1 MASLINI
8 GMSGLNASQG
18 ALATVGNNIANA
30 NTSGYSRQQ
39 IVQGSAGSQQVGG
52 VFIGT
57 GTTLADVRRVYNS
70 YLDAQLQTTT
80 SLNGDAQAYLDQ
92 IGSVDKLLSD
102 KSTGVSAVLNSFFSS
117 LQTAAGAPGDA
128 SARQLLL
135 TNAQALSNRFNSIS
149 TQLNQQNEG
158 INSQLDTLTS
168 MVNQHTAT
176 IASLNKQIAQ
186 ATTAGNTPNNLLDA
200 RNEAVR
206 TLNELVG
213 VTVQEHDNVYDVTLG
228 TGQALVQGN
237 TSNTLSAVPGKVDKS
252 QFSIQ
257 INYPQSSSDV
267 TSVISGGKI
276 GGLLRYRD
284 DVLAPAMN
292 DLGRTAIVVAD
303 AINKQLGQGLD
314 ANGEFGSSM
323 FNSINSAQAISQ
335 RSLAA
340 TGNSPG
346 SGNLNVSITD
356 SGALTAYDYQVTFTS
371 DKDYTV
377 RRSDGTSMGAFNLD
391 QKPAAVID
399 GFTMDLNGGALS
411 KGDQFQVSP
420 TRNGASNI
428 GVQMSDASKLAF
440 AGPLVAGKGGS
451 NSGTGALSTPSLSSA
466 LDIYAGADLGLA
478 QSQIEGAMPVRIA
491 FDEAANGAQ
500 GYRVLNEKGE
510 EIGKG
515 TIVPGQDNKVTI
527 NLPVL
532 DAAGLPVTNAD
543 GTPKTIGFDT
553 TISGSPAKGDSFDI
567 KFNKDGKAD
576 NTNANLLLGLQTK
589 ATVGVG
595 KDGTGGVSM
604 GSSYSQL
611 VAKVGGQASQA
622 AVDGTANTAAL
633 AYATQTRS
641 SVSQVNLDE
650 EASNLVKFQQYYTA
664 SSQIIKAAQ
673 ETFSTL
679 INSL

>member
-30 NTSGYSRQQ
+30 NAAGYSRQQ
-39 IVQGSAGSQQVGG
+39 IVQGTAGSQQVGG

-57 GTTLADVRRVYNS
+57 GTTLADVRRVYNA

-92 IGSVDKLLSD
+92 IGPIDKLLSD
-102 KSTGVSAVLNSFFSS
+102 KSTGVSAALSSFFAS
-117 LQTAAGAPGDA
+117 LQSAAAAPGDA
-128 SARQLLL
+128 SSRDLLL
-135 TNAQALSNRFNSIS
+135 GNAKTLSNRFNSIAS
-149 TQLNQQNEG
+149 QLNQQNEG
-158 INSQLDTLTS
+158 VNSQLETLTS

-186 ATTAGNTPNNLLDA
+186 ATTGGNTPNDLMDA

-206 TLNELVG
+206 SLNELVG

-228 TGQALVQGN
+228 TGQSLVLGN
-237 TSNTLSAVPGKVDKS
+237 TSNTLSAVPGKTDKS
-252 QFSIQ
+252 QYTIQ
-257 INYPQSSSDV
+257 INYPSSTSDV

-276 GGLLRYRD
+276 GGLIRYRD
-284 DVLAPAMN
+284 DVLAPAIN
-292 DLGRTAIVVAD
+292 ELGRTALVVAD
-303 AINKQLGQGLD
+303 AINQQLGQGLD
-314 ANGEFGSSM
+314 ANGEFGSSL
-323 FNSINSAQAISQ
+323 FNNINSAKAISE
-335 RSLAA
+335 RSLASS
-340 TGNSPG
+340 GNSAG
-346 SGNLNVSITD
+346 SGNLDVTITN
-356 SGALTAYDYQVTFTS
+356 SGALTTYDYQVTFS
-371 DKDYTV
+371 SNNDYTV
-377 RRSDGTSMGAFNLD
+377 KRSDGTVMGSYKLD
-391 QKPAAVID
+391 QKPAPEID
-399 GFTMDLNGGALS
+399 GFTLKLNGGGLD
-411 KGDQFQVSP
+411 KGDSFKVSP
-420 TRNGASNI
+420 TRSGATNM
-428 GVQMSDASKLAF
+428 GVQMTDSSTLAL
-440 AGPLVAGKGGS
+440 AGPLVASKGGS
-451 NSGTGALSTPSLSSA
+451 NSGTGVVSGLDLSQALN
-466 LDIYAGADLGLA
+466 IYGGADLGLA
-478 QSQIEGAMPVRIA
+478 QSEIEGAMPVRLA
-491 FDEAANGAQ
+491 FDEAVNGVQ

-527 NLPVL
+527 NVPVL
-532 DAAGLPVTNAD
+532 DAAGLPVTNPD
-543 GTPKTIGFDT
+543 GSTKTVGFET
-553 TISGSPAKGDSFDI
+553 TISGSPGKGDSFDI

>member
-39 IVQGSAGSQQVGG
+39 IVQGSGASQQVGG

-92 IGSVDKLLSD
+92 IGTVDKLLSD
-102 KSTGVSAVLNSFFSS
+102 KNTGVSAALSSFFSS
-117 LQTAAGAPGDA
+117 LQTSAAAPGDM

-135 TNAQALSNRFNSIS
+135 TSAQTLSNRFNSIS
-149 TQLNQQNEG
+149 SQLNQQNEG

-206 TLNELVG
+206 SLNELVG
-213 VTVQEHDNVYDVTLG
+213 VTVQEHDNVYDITLG
-228 TGQALVQGN
+228 TGQSLVQGS
-237 TSNTLSAVPGKVDKS
+237 TSNTISAVPGKVDKS
-252 QFSIQ
+252 QYSIQ
-257 INYPQSSSDV
+257 VNFQQSSSDV

-303 AINKQLGQGLD
+303 AINQQLGQGLD
-314 ANGEFGSSM
+314 ANGEFGSSL
-323 FNSINSAQAISQ
+323 FNSINSATAISQ
-335 RSLAA
+335 RSQAA
-340 TGNSPG
+340 TGNIG
-346 SGNLNVSITD
+346 AGNFNVSIAD

-371 DKDYTV
+371 ATEYSVK
-377 RRSDGTSMGAFNLD
+377 RSDGTDMGAFATTD
-391 QKPAAVID
+391 TPAKVID
-399 GFTMDLNGGALS
+399 GFTLDLKGGPMTA
-411 KGDQFQVSP
+411 GDAFKVSP
-420 TRNGASNI
+420 TRSGAGNI
-428 GVQMSDASKLAF
+428 GVQMSDANKLAF
-440 AGPLVAGKGGS
+440 AGPLVAGAGGS
-451 NSGTGALSTPSLSSA
+451 NTGTGAVGGLNLTVP
-466 LDIYAGADLGLA
+466 LDIYSGTNLGQSQVEDAMPLRIVFDGVNDAGAHT
-478 QSQIEGAMPVRIA
+478 
-491 FDEAANGAQ
+491 
-500 GYRVLNEKGE
+500 YRVLNEKGE
-510 EIGKG
+510 KISDGSY
-515 TIVPGQDNKVTI
+515 VPGQDNAVKIKV
-527 NLPVL
+527 PV
-532 DAAGLPVTNAD
+532 ANAD
-543 GTPKTIGFDT
+543 GSTSDVSFDA
-553 TISGSPAKGDSFDI
+553 TISGSPGKGDSFDI

-576 NTNANLLLGLQTK
+576 NRNANELLGLQTK

-604 GSSYSQL
+604 ATSYSQL
-611 VAKVGGQASQA
+611 VSKVGGKASQA
-622 AVDGTANTAAL
+622 AVDGTANGAAL
-633 AYATQTRS
+633 AYAKEVRN

-673 ETFSTL
+673 ATFSTL

>member
-39 IVQGSAGSQQVGG
+39 IVQGSAASQQVGG

-92 IGSVDKLLSD
+92 IGTVDKLLSD
-102 KSTGVSAVLNSFFSS
+102 KNTGVSAALSSFFSS
-117 LQTAAGAPGDA
+117 LQTAAAAPGDV

-135 TNAQALSNRFNSIS
+135 TSAQTLSNRFNSIS
-149 TQLNQQNEG
+149 SQLNQQNEG

-213 VTVQEHDNVYDVTLG
+213 VTVQEHDNVYDITLG
-228 TGQALVQGN
+228 TGQALVQGS

-252 QFSIQ
+252 QYSIQ
-257 INYPQSSSDV
+257 INYQQSSSDV
-267 TSVISGGKI
+267 TSVLSGGKI

-303 AINKQLGQGLD
+303 AINQQLGQGLD

-323 FNSINSAQAISQ
+323 FNSINSDKAITQ
-335 RSLAA
+335 RSQAA
-340 TGNSPG
+340 TGNIG
-346 SGNLNVSITD
+346 AGNFNVSIAD

-371 DKDYTV
+371 ATEYSVK
-377 RRSDGTSMGAFNLD
+377 RSDGTDMGAFATTDN
-391 QKPAAVID
+391 PAKVID
-399 GFTMDLNGGALS
+399 GFTLDLKGGPMTA
-411 KGDQFQVSP
+411 GDAFKVSP
-420 TRNGASNI
+420 TRSGASNI
-428 GVQMSDASKLAF
+428 GVQMSDANKLAF
-440 AGPLVAGKGGS
+440 AGPLVAGAGGS
-451 NSGTGALSTPSLSSA
+451 NTGTGAVGGLNLTVP
-466 LDIYAGADLGLA
+466 LDIYSGTNLG
-478 QSQIEGAMPVRIA
+478 QSQVEDAMPLRIV
-491 FDEAANGAQ
+491 FDGVNDAGTHT
-500 GYRVLNEKGE
+500 YRVLNEKGE
-510 EIGKG
+510 KISDGSY
-515 TIVPGQDNKVTI
+515 VPGQDNAVKIKV
-527 NLPVL
+527 PV
-532 DAAGLPVTNAD
+532 ANAD
-543 GTPKTIGFDT
+543 GSTSDVSFDA
-553 TISGSPAKGDSFDI
+553 TISGSPGKGDSFDI

-576 NTNANLLLGLQTK
+576 NRNANELLGLQTK

-604 GSSYSQL
+604 ATSYSQL
-611 VAKVGGQASQA
+611 VSKVGGKASQA
-622 AVDGTANTAAL
+622 AVDGTANGAAL
-633 AYATQTRS
+633 AYAKEVRN

-673 ETFSTL
+673 ATFSTL

>member
-39 IVQGSAGSQQVGG
+39 IVQGSGASQQVGG

-57 GTTLADVRRVYNS
+57 GTTLADVRRVYNA

-102 KSTGVSAVLNSFFSS
+102 KNTGVSAALSSFFSS
-117 LQTAAGAPGDA
+117 LQTAASAPGDM

-135 TNAQALSNRFNSIS
+135 TNAQTLSNRFNSIS
-149 TQLNQQNEG
+149 SQLNQQNEG
-158 INSQLDTLTS
+158 INSQLETLTS
-168 MVNQHTAT
+168 MVNQHSAT

-213 VTVQEHDNVYDVTLG
+213 VTVQEHDNVYDITLG

-237 TSNTLSAVPGKVDKS
+237 MSNTLSVEPGQVDKS
-252 QFSIQ
+252 QYSVQ
-257 INYPQSSSDV
+257 INYAQSKSEV

-292 DLGRTAIVVAD
+292 ELGRTAIVVAD

-314 ANGEFGSSM
+314 ANGEFGSSL
-323 FNSINSAQAISQ
+323 FNNINSDKAITQ

-340 TGNSPG
+340 TGNSAG
-346 SGNLNVSITD
+346 SSNLNVSISD
-356 SGALTAYDYQVTFTS
+356 SSQLTTYDYKVTFTS
-371 DKDYTV
+371 ATEYTV
-377 RRSDGTSMGAFNLD
+377 QRSDGQDAKGPFKLGD
-391 QKPAAVID
+391 KQEID
-399 GFTMDLNGGALS
+399 GFTLQLPQGGAVAA
-411 KGDQFQVSP
+411 GDSFKVSP
-420 TRNGASNI
+420 TRNGASAI
-428 GVQMSDASKLAF
+428 GVQMSDANKLAF
-440 AGPLVAGKGGS
+440 AGPLVAGAGGS
-451 NSGTGALSTPSLSSA
+451 NSGTGAVGGLSLSSV
-466 LDIYAGADLGLA
+466 LDIYGGVGLGKS
-478 QSQIEGAMPVRIA
+478 QSDIEGAMPVRIA
-491 FDEAANGAQ
+491 FDEAGTDGTQ
-500 GYRVLNEKGE
+500 VYRVLNEAGK

-515 TIVPGQDNKVTI
+515 SIVPGQDNKVTI
-527 NLPVL
+527 NV
-532 DAAGLPVTNAD
+532 PVTNAD
-543 GTPKTIGFDT
+543 GTTSNVGFDT
-553 TISGSPAKGDSFDI
+553 VISGSPGKGDSFDI

-576 NTNANLLLGLQTK
+576 NRNANELLGLQTK
-589 ATVGVG
+589 ATVGTDKNG
-595 KDGTGGVSM
+595 NGGVSM
-604 GSSYSQL
+604 GTSYSQL
-611 VAKVGGQASQA
+611 VSKVGGKASQA
-622 AVDGTANTAAL
+622 SVDATANGAAL
-633 AYATQTRS
+633 SYAKEVRN

-673 ETFSTL
+673 ATFSTL

>member
-39 IVQGSAGSQQVGG
+39 IVQGSAASQQVGG

-57 GTTLADVRRVYNS
+57 GTTLADVRRVYNA

-102 KSTGVSAVLNSFFSS
+102 KNTGVSAALSSFFSS
-117 LQTAAGAPGDA
+117 LQTAASAPGDM

-135 TNAQALSNRFNSIS
+135 TNAQTLSNRFNSIS
-149 TQLNQQNEG
+149 SQLNQQNEG
-158 INSQLDTLTS
+158 INSQLETLTS
-168 MVNQHTAT
+168 MVNQHSAT

-213 VTVQEHDNVYDVTLG
+213 VTVQEHDNVYDITLG

-237 TSNTLSAVPGKVDKS
+237 TSNTLSVEPGQVDKS
-252 QFSIQ
+252 QYSVQ
-257 INYPQSSSDV
+257 INYAQSKSEV

-292 DLGRTAIVVAD
+292 ELGRTAIVVAD

-314 ANGEFGSSM
+314 ANGEFGSSL
-323 FNSINSAQAISQ
+323 FNNINSDKAITQ

-340 TGNSPG
+340 TGNSAG
-346 SGNLNVSITD
+346 SSNLNVSISD
-356 SGALTAYDYQVTFTS
+356 SSQLTTYDYKVTFTS
-371 DKDYTV
+371 ATEYTV
-377 RRSDGTSMGAFNLD
+377 QRSDGQDAKGPFKLGD
-391 QKPAAVID
+391 KQEID
-399 GFTMDLNGGALS
+399 GFTLQLPQGGAVAA
-411 KGDQFQVSP
+411 GDSFKVSP
-420 TRNGASNI
+420 TRNGASAI
-428 GVQMSDASKLAF
+428 GVQMSDANKLAF
-440 AGPLVAGKGGS
+440 AGPLVAGAGGS
-451 NSGTGALSTPSLSSA
+451 NSGTGAVGGLSLSSV
-466 LDIYAGADLGLA
+466 LDIYGGVGLGKS
-478 QSQIEGAMPVRIA
+478 QSDIEGAMPVRIA
-491 FDEAANGAQ
+491 FDEAGTDGTQ
-500 GYRVLNEKGE
+500 VYRVLNEAGK

-515 TIVPGQDNKVTI
+515 SIVPGQDNKVTI
-527 NLPVL
+527 NV
-532 DAAGLPVTNAD
+532 PVTNAD
-543 GTPKTIGFDT
+543 GTTSNVGFDT
-553 TISGSPAKGDSFDI
+553 VISGSPGKGDSFDI

-576 NTNANLLLGLQTK
+576 NRNANELLGLQTK
-589 ATVGVG
+589 ATVGTDKNG
-595 KDGTGGVSM
+595 NGGVSM
-604 GSSYSQL
+604 GTSYSQL
-611 VAKVGGQASQA
+611 VSKVGGKASQA
-622 AVDGTANTAAL
+622 SVDATANGAAL
-633 AYATQTRS
+633 SYAKEVRN

-673 ETFSTL
+673 ATFSTL

>member
-39 IVQGSAGSQQVGG
+39 IVQGSGASQQVGG

-92 IGSVDKLLSD
+92 IGTVDKLLSD
-102 KSTGVSAVLNSFFSS
+102 KNTGVSAALSSFFSS
-117 LQTAAGAPGDA
+117 LQTSAAAPGDM

-135 TNAQALSNRFNSIS
+135 TSAQTLSNRFNSIS
-149 TQLNQQNEG
+149 SQLNQQNEG

-213 VTVQEHDNVYDVTLG
+213 VTVQEHDNVYDITLG
-228 TGQALVQGN
+228 TGQTLVQGS
-237 TSNTLSAVPGKVDKS
+237 TSNTLSAVPGQVDKS

-257 INYPQSSSDV
+257 INYQQSSSDV
-267 TSVISGGKI
+267 TSVLSGGKI

-284 DVLAPAMN
+284 DVLAPAIN

-314 ANGEFGSSM
+314 ASGEFGSSM
-323 FNSINSAQAISQ
+323 FSSINSEKAITQ

-340 TGNSPG
+340 TGNSAG
-346 SGNLNVSITD
+346 SSNLNVSISD
-356 SGALTAYDYQVTFTS
+356 SSQLTAYDYKVTFTS
-371 DKDYTV
+371 ATEYTV
-377 RRSDGTSMGAFNLD
+377 QRSDGQDAKGPFKLGD
-391 QKPAAVID
+391 KQEID
-399 GFTMDLNGGALS
+399 GFTLQLPKDGAVAA
-411 KGDQFQVSP
+411 GDTFKVSP
-420 TRNGASNI
+420 TRSGASNI
-428 GVQMSDASKLAF
+428 GVQMTDANKLAF
-440 AGPLVAGKGGS
+440 AGSLVAGAGGS
-451 NSGTGALSTPSLSSA
+451 NTGTGAVGGLNLSSA
-466 LDIYAGADLGLA
+466 LDIYSGTNMG
-478 QSQIEGAMPVRIA
+478 QSQIEAAMPVRIV
-491 FDEAANGAQ
+491 FDGVNGDGANA
-500 GYRVLNEKGE
+500 YRVLNEKGE
-510 EIGKG
+510 KISDG
-515 TIVPGQDNKVTI
+515 TYVPGQDNAVTLKV
-527 NLPVL
+527 
-532 DAAGLPVTNAD
+532 PVTNAD
-543 GTPKTIGFDT
+543 GSVTDVSFDA
-553 TISGSPAKGDSFDI
+553 TISGSPGKGDSFDI

-576 NTNANLLLGLQTK
+576 NRNANELLGLQTK

-595 KDGTGGVSM
+595 KDGAGGVSM
-604 GSSYSQL
+604 ATSYSQL
-611 VAKVGGQASQA
+611 VSKVGGKASQA
-622 AVDGTANTAAL
+622 AVDGTANGAAL
-633 AYATQTRS
+633 AYAKEVRN

-673 ETFSTL
+673 ATFSTL

>member
-213 VTVQEHDNVYDVTLG
+213 VTVKEHDNVYDVTMG

-257 INYPQSSSDV
+257 INYAQSSSDV

-356 SGALTAYDYQVTFTS
+356 SGALTAFDYQVTFTS

-411 KGDQFQVSP
+411 KGDQFKVSP

-515 TIVPGQDNKVTI
+515 TLVPGQDNKVTI

>member
-257 INYPQSSSDV
+257 INYAQSSSDV

-399 GFTMDLNGGALS
+399 GFTMDLYGGALS
-411 KGDQFQVSP
+411 KGDQFKVSP

>member
-39 IVQGSAGSQQVGG
+39 IVQGSAASQQVGG

-92 IGSVDKLLSD
+92 IGTVDKLLSD
-102 KSTGVSAVLNSFFSS
+102 KNTGVSAALSSFFSS
-117 LQTAAGAPGDA
+117 LQTAAAAPGDV

-135 TNAQALSNRFNSIS
+135 TSAQTLSNRFNSIS

-206 TLNELVG
+206 SLNELVG
-213 VTVQEHDNVYDVTLG
+213 VTVQEHDNVYDITLG
-228 TGQALVQGN
+228 TGQSLVQGS
-237 TSNTLSAVPGKVDKS
+237 TSNTISAVPGKVDKS
-252 QFSIQ
+252 QYSIQ
-257 INYPQSSSDV
+257 VNFQQSSSDV

-303 AINKQLGQGLD
+303 AINQQLGQGLD
-314 ANGEFGSSM
+314 ANGEFGSSL
-323 FNSINSAQAISQ
+323 FNSINSATAISQ
-335 RSLAA
+335 RSQAV
-340 TGNSPG
+340 TGNIG
-346 SGNLNVSITD
+346 AGNFNVSIAD

-371 DKDYTV
+371 ATEYSVK
-377 RRSDGTSMGAFNLD
+377 RSDGTDMGAFATTD
-391 QKPAAVID
+391 TPAKVID
-399 GFTMDLNGGALS
+399 GFTLDLKGGPMTA
-411 KGDQFQVSP
+411 GDAFKVSP
-420 TRNGASNI
+420 TRSGAGNI
-428 GVQMSDASKLAF
+428 GVQMSDANKLAF
-440 AGPLVAGKGGS
+440 AGPLVAGAGGS
-451 NSGTGALSTPSLSSA
+451 NTGTGAVGGLNLTVP
-466 LDIYAGADLGLA
+466 LDIYSGTNLGQSQVEDAMPLRIVFDGVNDAGAHT
-478 QSQIEGAMPVRIA
+478 
-491 FDEAANGAQ
+491 
-500 GYRVLNEKGE
+500 YRVLNEKGE
-510 EIGKG
+510 KISDGSY
-515 TIVPGQDNKVTI
+515 VPGQDNAVKIKV
-527 NLPVL
+527 PV
-532 DAAGLPVTNAD
+532 ANAD
-543 GTPKTIGFDT
+543 GSTSDVSFDA
-553 TISGSPAKGDSFDI
+553 TISGSPGKGDSFDI

-576 NTNANLLLGLQTK
+576 NRNANELLGLQTK

-604 GSSYSQL
+604 ATSYSQL
-611 VAKVGGQASQA
+611 VSKVGGKASQA
-622 AVDGTANTAAL
+622 AVDGTANGAAL
-633 AYATQTRS
+633 AYAKEVRN

-673 ETFSTL
+673 ATFSTL

>member
-39 IVQGSAGSQQVGG
+39 IIQGSGASQQVGG

-57 GTTLADVRRVYNS
+57 GTTLADVRRVYNA

-80 SLNGDAQAYLDQ
+80 SLNADAQSYLDQ

-102 KSTGVSAVLNSFFSS
+102 TNTGVSAALSSFFSS
-117 LQTAAGAPGDA
+117 LQTAASAPGDV

-135 TNAQALSNRFNSIS
+135 TNAQTLSNRFNSIS
-149 TQLNQQNEG
+149 AQLNQQNEG

-213 VTVQEHDNVYDVTLG
+213 VTVLEHDNVFDVTLG
-228 TGQALVQGN
+228 TGQSLVQGM
-237 TSNTLSAVPGKVDKS
+237 TSNTISAVPGKVDKS
-252 QFSIQ
+252 QYSIQ
-257 INYPQSSSDV
+257 INYAQSSSDV

-314 ANGEFGSSM
+314 ANGEFGSSL
-323 FNSINSAQAISQ
+323 FNSINSAQAVSQ
-335 RSLAA
+335 RSLASSNNNPA
-340 TGNSPG
+340 
-346 SGNLNVSITD
+346 SGNLNVSIAD
-356 SGALTAYDYQVTFTS
+356 SGKLTTYDYQVTFSS

-377 RRSDGTSMGAFNLD
+377 KRSDGTTMGPYDLTS
-391 QKPAAVID
+391 KPAAVID
-399 GFTMDLNGGALS
+399 GFTLDLNGAALH
-411 KGDQFQVSP
+411 KGDTFKVSP

-428 GVQMSDASKLAF
+428 GVQMSDANKLAF
-440 AGPLVAGKGGS
+440 AGPLAAEKGGS
-451 NSGTGALSTPSLSSA
+451 NTGTGAVSSPSLSSM
-466 LDIYAGADLGLA
+466 LDIYGGADLGKA
-478 QSQIEGAMPVRIA
+478 HSEIEGAMPVRIA
-491 FDEAANGAQ
+491 FDEAADGTQA
-500 GYRVLNEKGE
+500 YRVLNEKGE
-510 EIGKG
+510 KIGGG
-515 TIVPGQDNKVTI
+515 TIVPGQDNKVAITV
-527 NLPVL
+527 PVL
-532 DAAGLPVTNAD
+532 DSQGLPVTNPD
-543 GTPKTIGFDT
+543 GTPKTISFDT
-553 TISGSPAKGDSFDI
+553 TLSGSPGKGDSFDI

-576 NTNANLLLGLQTK
+576 NSNANQLLELQSK
-589 ATVGVG
+589 KTVGVT
-595 KDGTGGVSM
+595 DGGGGVSFAA
-604 GSSYSQL
+604 SYTQL
-611 VAKVGGQASQA
+611 VSSVGGKASQA
-622 AVDGTANTAAL
+622 GVDGTANTAAL

>member
-39 IVQGSAGSQQVGG
+39 IVQGSGASQQVGG

-57 GTTLADVRRVYNS
+57 GTTLADVRRVYNA

-102 KSTGVSAVLNSFFSS
+102 KNTGVSAALSSFFSS
-117 LQTAAGAPGDA
+117 LQTAASAPGDM

-135 TNAQALSNRFNSIS
+135 TNAQTLSNRFNSIS
-149 TQLNQQNEG
+149 SQLNQQNEG
-158 INSQLDTLTS
+158 INSQLETLTS
-168 MVNQHTAT
+168 MVNQHSAT

-213 VTVQEHDNVYDVTLG
+213 VTVQEHDNVYDITLG

-237 TSNTLSAVPGKVDKS
+237 TSNTLSVEPGQVDKS
-252 QFSIQ
+252 QYSVQ
-257 INYPQSSSDV
+257 INYAQSKSDV

-314 ANGEFGSSM
+314 ANGEFGSSL
-323 FNSINSAQAISQ
+323 FNNINSEKAITQ

-340 TGNSPG
+340 TGNSAG
-346 SGNLNVSITD
+346 SSNLNVSISD
-356 SGALTAYDYQVTFTS
+356 SSQLTTYDYKVTFTS
-371 DKDYTV
+371 ATEYTV
-377 RRSDGTSMGAFNLD
+377 QRSDGQDAKGPFKLGD
-391 QKPAAVID
+391 KQEID
-399 GFTMDLNGGALS
+399 GFTLQLPQGGAVAA
-411 KGDQFQVSP
+411 GDSFKVSP
-420 TRNGASNI
+420 TRNGASAI
-428 GVQMSDASKLAF
+428 GVQMSDANKLAF
-440 AGPLVAGKGGS
+440 AGPLVAGAGGS
-451 NSGTGALSTPSLSSA
+451 NSGTGAVGGLSLSSV
-466 LDIYAGADLGLA
+466 LDIYGGVGLGKS
-478 QSQIEGAMPVRIA
+478 QSDIEGAMPVRIA
-491 FDEAANGAQ
+491 FDEAGTDGTQ
-500 GYRVLNEKGE
+500 VYRVLNEAGK

-515 TIVPGQDNKVTI
+515 SIVPGQDNKVTI
-527 NLPVL
+527 NV
-532 DAAGLPVTNAD
+532 PVTNAD
-543 GTPKTIGFDT
+543 GTTSNVGFDT
-553 TISGSPAKGDSFDI
+553 VISGSPGKGDSFDI

-576 NTNANLLLGLQTK
+576 NRNANELLGLQTK
-589 ATVGVG
+589 ATVGTDKNG
-595 KDGTGGVSM
+595 NGGVSM
-604 GSSYSQL
+604 GTSYSQL
-611 VAKVGGQASQA
+611 VSKVGGKASQA
-622 AVDGTANTAAL
+622 SVDATANGAAL
-633 AYATQTRS
+633 SYAKEVRN

-673 ETFSTL
+673 ATFSTL

>member
-39 IVQGSAGSQQVGG
+39 IVQGSGASQQVGG

-92 IGSVDKLLSD
+92 IGTVDKLLSD
-102 KSTGVSAVLNSFFSS
+102 KNTGVSAALSSFFSS
-117 LQTAAGAPGDA
+117 LQTSAAAPGDV

-135 TNAQALSNRFNSIS
+135 TSAQTLSNRFNSIS
-149 TQLNQQNEG
+149 SQLNQQNEG

-213 VTVQEHDNVYDVTLG
+213 VTVQEHDNVYDITLG
-228 TGQALVQGN
+228 TGQTLVQGS
-237 TSNTLSAVPGKVDKS
+237 TSNTLSAVPGQVDKS

-257 INYPQSSSDV
+257 INYQQSSSDV
-267 TSVISGGKI
+267 TSVLSGGKI

-284 DVLAPAMN
+284 DVLAPAIN

-323 FNSINSAQAISQ
+323 FNSINSEKAITQ

-340 TGNSPG
+340 TGNSAG
-346 SGNLNVSITD
+346 SSNLNVSISD
-356 SGALTAYDYQVTFTS
+356 SSQLTAYDYKVTFTS
-371 DKDYTV
+371 ATEYTV
-377 RRSDGTSMGAFNLD
+377 QRSDGQDAKGPFKLGD
-391 QKPAAVID
+391 KQVID
-399 GFTMDLNGGALS
+399 GFTLQLPKDGAVAA
-411 KGDQFQVSP
+411 GDTFKVSP
-420 TRNGASNI
+420 TRTGASAI
-428 GVQMSDASKLAF
+428 GVQMSDANKLAF
-440 AGPLVAGKGGS
+440 AGPLVAGAGGS
-451 NSGTGALSTPSLSSA
+451 NSGTGAVGGLSLSSV
-466 LDIYAGADLGLA
+466 LDIYGGVGLGKS
-478 QSQIEGAMPVRIA
+478 QSDIEGAMPVRIA
-491 FDEAANGAQ
+491 FDEAGTDGTQ
-500 GYRVLNEKGE
+500 VYRVLNEAGK

-515 TIVPGQDNKVTI
+515 SIVPGQDNKVTI
-527 NLPVL
+527 NV
-532 DAAGLPVTNAD
+532 PVTNAD
-543 GTPKTIGFDT
+543 GTTTNVGFDT
-553 TISGSPAKGDSFDI
+553 VISGSPGKGDSFDI

-576 NTNANLLLGLQTK
+576 NRNGNELLALQTK

-604 GSSYSQL
+604 ATSYSQL
-611 VAKVGGQASQA
+611 VSKVGGKASQA
-622 AVDGTANTAAL
+622 AVDGTANGAAL
-633 AYATQTRS
+633 AYAKEVRN

-673 ETFSTL
+673 ATFSTL

>member
-39 IVQGSAGSQQVGG
+39 IVQGSAASQQVGG

-92 IGSVDKLLSD
+92 IGTVDKLLSD
-102 KSTGVSAVLNSFFSS
+102 KNTGVSAALSSFFSS
-117 LQTAAGAPGDA
+117 LQTAAAAPGDV

-135 TNAQALSNRFNSIS
+135 TSAQTLSNRFNSIS
-149 TQLNQQNEG
+149 SQLNQQNEG

-213 VTVQEHDNVYDVTLG
+213 VTVQEHDNVYDITLG
-228 TGQALVQGN
+228 TGQALVQGS

-252 QFSIQ
+252 QYSIQ
-257 INYPQSSSDV
+257 INYQQSSSDV
-267 TSVISGGKI
+267 TSVLSGGKI

-303 AINKQLGQGLD
+303 AINQQLGQGLD

-323 FNSINSAQAISQ
+323 FNSINSDKAITQ
-335 RSLAA
+335 RSQAA
-340 TGNSPG
+340 TGNIG
-346 SGNLNVSITD
+346 TGNFNVSIAD

-371 DKDYTV
+371 ATEYSVK
-377 RRSDGTSMGAFNLD
+377 RSDGTDMGAFATTDN
-391 QKPAAVID
+391 PAKVID
-399 GFTMDLNGGALS
+399 GFTLDLKGGPMTA
-411 KGDQFQVSP
+411 GDAFKVSP
-420 TRNGASNI
+420 TRSGASNI
-428 GVQMSDASKLAF
+428 GVQMSDANKLAF
-440 AGPLVAGKGGS
+440 AGPLVAGAGGS
-451 NSGTGALSTPSLSSA
+451 NTGTGAVGGLNLTVP
-466 LDIYAGADLGLA
+466 LDIYSGTNLG
-478 QSQIEGAMPVRIA
+478 QSQVEDAMPLRIV
-491 FDEAANGAQ
+491 FDGVNDAGTHT
-500 GYRVLNEKGE
+500 YRVLNEKGE
-510 EIGKG
+510 KISDGSY
-515 TIVPGQDNKVTI
+515 VPGQDNAVKIKV
-527 NLPVL
+527 PV
-532 DAAGLPVTNAD
+532 ANAD
-543 GTPKTIGFDT
+543 GSTSDVSFDA
-553 TISGSPAKGDSFDI
+553 TISGSPGKGDSFDI

-576 NTNANLLLGLQTK
+576 NRNANELLGLQTK

-604 GSSYSQL
+604 ATSYSQL
-611 VAKVGGQASQA
+611 VSKVGGKASQA
-622 AVDGTANTAAL
+622 AVDGTANGAAL
-633 AYATQTRS
+633 AYAKEVRN

-673 ETFSTL
+673 ATFSTL

>member
-39 IVQGSAGSQQVGG
+39 IVQSSAGSQQVGG

-176 IASLNKQIAQ
+176 IASLNQQIAQ

-257 INYPQSSSDV
+257 INYAQSSSDV

-515 TIVPGQDNKVTI
+515 TLVPGQDNKVTI

>member
-39 IVQGSAGSQQVGG
+39 IVQGSAASQQVGG

-92 IGSVDKLLSD
+92 IGTVDKLLSD
-102 KSTGVSAVLNSFFSS
+102 KNTGVSAALSSFFSS
-117 LQTAAGAPGDA
+117 LQTAAAAPGDV

-135 TNAQALSNRFNSIS
+135 TSAQTLSNRFNSIS

-206 TLNELVG
+206 SLNELVG
-213 VTVQEHDNVYDVTLG
+213 VTVQEHDNVYDITLG
-228 TGQALVQGN
+228 TGQSLVQGS
-237 TSNTLSAVPGKVDKS
+237 TSNTISAVPGKVDKS
-252 QFSIQ
+252 QYSIQ
-257 INYPQSSSDV
+257 VNFQQSSSDV

-303 AINKQLGQGLD
+303 AINQQLGQGLD
-314 ANGEFGSSM
+314 ANGEFGSSL
-323 FNSINSAQAISQ
+323 FNSINSATAISQ
-335 RSLAA
+335 RSQAA
-340 TGNSPG
+340 TGNIG
-346 SGNLNVSITD
+346 AGNFNVSIAD

-371 DKDYTV
+371 ATEYSVK
-377 RRSDGTSMGAFNLD
+377 RSDGTDMGAFATTD
-391 QKPAAVID
+391 TPAKVID
-399 GFTMDLNGGALS
+399 GFTLDLKGGPMTA
-411 KGDQFQVSP
+411 GDAFKVSP
-420 TRNGASNI
+420 TRSGAGNI
-428 GVQMSDASKLAF
+428 GVQMSDANKLAF
-440 AGPLVAGKGGS
+440 AGPLVAGAGGS
-451 NSGTGALSTPSLSSA
+451 NTGTGAVGGLNLTVP
-466 LDIYAGADLGLA
+466 LDIYSGTNLGQSQVENAMPLRIVFDGVNDAGAHT
-478 QSQIEGAMPVRIA
+478 
-491 FDEAANGAQ
+491 
-500 GYRVLNEKGE
+500 YRVLNEKGE
-510 EIGKG
+510 KISDGSY
-515 TIVPGQDNKVTI
+515 VPGQDNAVKIKV
-527 NLPVL
+527 PV
-532 DAAGLPVTNAD
+532 ANAD
-543 GTPKTIGFDT
+543 GSTSDVSFDA
-553 TISGSPAKGDSFDI
+553 TISGSPGKGDSFDI

-576 NTNANLLLGLQTK
+576 NRNANELLGLQTK

-604 GSSYSQL
+604 ATSYSQL
-611 VAKVGGQASQA
+611 VSKVGGKASQA
-622 AVDGTANTAAL
+622 AVDGTANGAAL
-633 AYATQTRS
+633 SYAKEVRN

-673 ETFSTL
+673 ATFSTL

>member
-39 IVQGSAGSQQVGG
+39 IVQSSAGSQQVGG

-102 KSTGVSAVLNSFFSS
+102 KSTGISAVLSSFFSS
-117 LQTAAGAPGDA
+117 LQTAAGAPGDV
-128 SARQLLL
+128 SPRQLLL

-149 TQLNQQNEG
+149 SQLNQQNEG
-158 INSQLDTLTS
+158 INTQLDSLTS

-257 INYPQSSSDV
+257 INYAQSSSDV
-267 TSVISGGKI
+267 TSVITGGKI

-284 DVLAPAMN
+284 DVLAPAIN

-340 TGNSPG
+340 TGNSAG

-371 DKDYTV
+371 STEYMIK
-377 RRSDGTSMGAFNLD
+377 RSDGETAKGPFKLGD
-391 QKPAAVID
+391 QPQGF
-399 GFTMDLNGGALS
+399 GFTLALPENGKVQA
-411 KGDQFQVSP
+411 GDTFKVSP
-420 TRNGASNI
+420 TRSGASNM
-428 GVQMSDASKLAF
+428 GVQMTDANKLAF
-440 AGPLVAGKGGS
+440 AGPLVMDKSSS
-451 NSGTGALSTPSLSSA
+451 NTGTGTASSPTLLLP
-466 LDIYAGADLGLA
+466 LDIYHSKGLGQL
-478 QSQIEGAMPVRIA
+478 QSQIEGAMPVRIT
-491 FDEAANGAQ
+491 FDEAVNGSQ
-500 GYRVLNEKGE
+500 NYRVLNEKGE
-510 EIGKG
+510 KIGEG
-515 TIVPGQDNKVTI
+515 SFVSGQDKELKISVSVTQ
-527 NLPVL
+527 P
-532 DAAGLPVTNAD
+532 D
-543 GTPKTIGFDT
+543 GST
-553 TISGSPAKGDSFDI
+553 TDIDFNTTVSGSPAKGDSFDI

-576 NTNANLLLGLQTK
+576 NTNANHLLELQTK
-589 ATVGVG
+589 KTVGVS
-595 KDGTGGVSM
+595 DGGGASFA
-604 GSSYSQL
+604 GSYTQL
-611 VAKVGGQASQA
+611 VSKVGAKASQA
-622 AVDGTANTAAL
+622 ALDGTATTAAL
-633 AYATQTRS
+633 AYAKESRS

>member
-39 IVQGSAGSQQVGG
+39 IVQGSGASQQVGG

-92 IGSVDKLLSD
+92 IGTVDKLLSD
-102 KSTGVSAVLNSFFSS
+102 KNTGVSAALSSFFSS
-117 LQTAAGAPGDA
+117 LQTAAAAPGDV

-135 TNAQALSNRFNSIS
+135 TSAQTLSNRFNSIS
-149 TQLNQQNEG
+149 SQLNQQNEG

-213 VTVQEHDNVYDVTLG
+213 VTVQEHDNVYDITLG
-228 TGQALVQGN
+228 TGQALVQGS

-252 QFSIQ
+252 QYSIQ
-257 INYPQSSSDV
+257 INYQQSSSDV
-267 TSVISGGKI
+267 TSVLSGGKI

-284 DVLAPAMN
+284 EVLAPAMN

-303 AINKQLGQGLD
+303 AINQQLGQGLD

-323 FNSINSAQAISQ
+323 FNSINSDKAITQ
-335 RSLAA
+335 RSQAA
-340 TGNSPG
+340 TGNIG
-346 SGNLNVSITD
+346 AGNFNVSIAD

-371 DKDYTV
+371 ATEYSVK
-377 RRSDGTSMGAFNLD
+377 RSDGTDMGAFATTDN
-391 QKPAAVID
+391 PAKVID
-399 GFTMDLNGGALS
+399 GFTLDLKGGPMTA
-411 KGDQFQVSP
+411 GDAFKVSP
-420 TRNGASNI
+420 TRSGASNI
-428 GVQMSDASKLAF
+428 GVQMSDANKLAF
-440 AGPLVAGKGGS
+440 AGPLVAGAGGS
-451 NSGTGALSTPSLSSA
+451 NTGTGAVGGLNLTVP
-466 LDIYAGADLGLA
+466 LDIYSGTNLG
-478 QSQIEGAMPVRIA
+478 QSQVEDAMPLRIV
-491 FDEAANGAQ
+491 FDGVNDAGTHT
-500 GYRVLNEKGE
+500 YRVLNEKGE
-510 EIGKG
+510 KISDGSY
-515 TIVPGQDNKVTI
+515 VPGQDNAVKIKV
-527 NLPVL
+527 PV
-532 DAAGLPVTNAD
+532 ANAD
-543 GTPKTIGFDT
+543 GSTSDVSFDA
-553 TISGSPAKGDSFDI
+553 TISGSPGKGDSFDI

-576 NTNANLLLGLQTK
+576 NRNANELLGLQTK
-589 ATVGVG
+589 ATVGVS

-604 GSSYSQL
+604 ATSYSQL
-611 VAKVGGQASQA
+611 VSKVGGKASQA
-622 AVDGTANTAAL
+622 AVDGTANGAAL
-633 AYATQTRS
+633 AYAKEVRN

-673 ETFSTL
+673 ATFSTL

>member
-39 IVQGSAGSQQVGG
+39 IVQGSGASQQVGG

-57 GTTLADVRRVYNS
+57 GTTLADVRRVYNA

-102 KSTGVSAVLNSFFSS
+102 KNTGVSAALSSFFSS
-117 LQTAAGAPGDA
+117 LQTAASAPGDM

-135 TNAQALSNRFNSIS
+135 TNAQTLSNRFNSIS
-149 TQLNQQNEG
+149 SQLNQQNEG
-158 INSQLDTLTS
+158 INSQLETLTS
-168 MVNQHTAT
+168 MVNQHSAT

-213 VTVQEHDNVYDVTLG
+213 VTVQEHDNVYDITLG

-237 TSNTLSAVPGKVDKS
+237 TSNTLSVEPGQVDKS
-252 QFSIQ
+252 QYSVQ
-257 INYPQSSSDV
+257 INYAQSKSEV

-292 DLGRTAIVVAD
+292 ELGRTAIVVAD

-314 ANGEFGSSM
+314 ANGEFGSSL
-323 FNSINSAQAISQ
+323 FNNINSEKAITQ

-340 TGNSPG
+340 TGNSAG
-346 SGNLNVSITD
+346 SSNLNVSISD
-356 SGALTAYDYQVTFTS
+356 SSQLTTYDYKVTFTS
-371 DKDYTV
+371 ATEYTV
-377 RRSDGTSMGAFNLD
+377 QRSDGQDAKGPFKLGD
-391 QKPAAVID
+391 KQEID
-399 GFTMDLNGGALS
+399 GFTLQLPQGGAVAA
-411 KGDQFQVSP
+411 GDSFKVSP
-420 TRNGASNI
+420 TRNGASAI
-428 GVQMSDASKLAF
+428 GVQMSDANKLAF
-440 AGPLVAGKGGS
+440 AGPLVAGAGGS
-451 NSGTGALSTPSLSSA
+451 NSGTGAVGGLSLSSV
-466 LDIYAGADLGLA
+466 LDIYGGVGLGKS
-478 QSQIEGAMPVRIA
+478 QSDIEGAMPVRIA
-491 FDEAANGAQ
+491 FDEAGTDGTQ
-500 GYRVLNEKGE
+500 VYRVLNEAGK

-515 TIVPGQDNKVTI
+515 SIVPGQDNKVTI
-527 NLPVL
+527 NV
-532 DAAGLPVTNAD
+532 PVTNAD
-543 GTPKTIGFDT
+543 GTTSNVGFDT
-553 TISGSPAKGDSFDI
+553 VISGSPGKGDSFDI

-576 NTNANLLLGLQTK
+576 NRNANELLGLQTK
-589 ATVGVG
+589 ATVGTDKNG
-595 KDGTGGVSM
+595 NGGVSM
-604 GSSYSQL
+604 GTSYSQL
-611 VAKVGGQASQA
+611 VSKVGGKASQA
-622 AVDGTANTAAL
+622 SVDATANGAAL
-633 AYATQTRS
+633 SYAKEVRN

-673 ETFSTL
+673 ATFSTL

>member
-39 IVQGSAGSQQVGG
+39 IVQGSGASQQVGG

-92 IGSVDKLLSD
+92 IGTVDKLLSD
-102 KSTGVSAVLNSFFSS
+102 KNTGVSAALSSFFSS
-117 LQTAAGAPGDA
+117 LQTSAAAPGDM

-135 TNAQALSNRFNSIS
+135 TSAQTLSNRFNSIS
-149 TQLNQQNEG
+149 SQLNQQNEG

-186 ATTAGNTPNNLLDA
+186 ATTAGNIPNNLLDA

-213 VTVQEHDNVYDVTLG
+213 VTVQEHDNVYDITLG
-228 TGQALVQGN
+228 TGQTLVQGS
-237 TSNTLSAVPGKVDKS
+237 TSNTLSAVPGQVDKS

-257 INYPQSSSDV
+257 INYQQSSSDV
-267 TSVISGGKI
+267 TSVLSGGKI

-284 DVLAPAMN
+284 DVLAPAIN

-323 FNSINSAQAISQ
+323 FNSINSEKAITQ

-340 TGNSPG
+340 TGNSAG
-346 SGNLNVSITD
+346 SSNLNVSISD
-356 SGALTAYDYQVTFTS
+356 SSQLTAYDYKVTFTS
-371 DKDYTV
+371 ATEYTV
-377 RRSDGTSMGAFNLD
+377 QRSDGQDAKGPFKLGD
-391 QKPAAVID
+391 KQEID
-399 GFTMDLNGGALS
+399 GFTLQLPQGGAVAA
-411 KGDQFQVSP
+411 GDSFKVSP
-420 TRNGASNI
+420 TRTGASAI
-428 GVQMSDASKLAF
+428 GVQMSDANKLAF
-440 AGPLVAGKGGS
+440 AGPLVAGAGGS
-451 NSGTGALSTPSLSSA
+451 NSGTGAVGGLSLSSV
-466 LDIYAGADLGLA
+466 LDIYGGVDLGKS
-478 QSQIEGAMPVRIA
+478 QSDIEGAMPVRIA
-491 FDEAANGAQ
+491 FDEAGADGTQ
-500 GYRVLNEKGE
+500 TYRVLNEAGK

-515 TIVPGQDNKVTI
+515 SIVPGQDNKVTI
-527 NLPVL
+527 NV
-532 DAAGLPVTNAD
+532 PVTNAD
-543 GTPKTIGFDT
+543 GTTTNVGFDT
-553 TISGSPAKGDSFDI
+553 VISGSPGKGDSFDI

-576 NTNANLLLGLQTK
+576 NRNGNELLALQTK

-604 GSSYSQL
+604 ATSYSQL
-611 VAKVGGQASQA
+611 VSKVGGKASQA
-622 AVDGTANTAAL
+622 AVDGTANGAAL
-633 AYATQTRS
+633 AYAKEVRN

-673 ETFSTL
+673 ATFSTL

>member
-92 IGSVDKLLSD
+92 IGTVDKLLSD
-102 KSTGVSAVLNSFFSS
+102 KNTGVSAALSSFFSS
-117 LQTAAGAPGDA
+117 LQTAAAAPGDV

-135 TNAQALSNRFNSIS
+135 TSAQTLSNRFNSIS

-206 TLNELVG
+206 SLNELVG
-213 VTVQEHDNVYDVTLG
+213 VTVQEHDNVYDITLG
-228 TGQALVQGN
+228 TGQSLVQGS
-237 TSNTLSAVPGKVDKS
+237 TSNTISAVPGKVDKS
-252 QFSIQ
+252 QYSIQ
-257 INYPQSSSDV
+257 VNFQQSSSDV

-303 AINKQLGQGLD
+303 AINQQLGQGLD
-314 ANGEFGSSM
+314 ANGEFGSSL
-323 FNSINSAQAISQ
+323 FNSINSATAISQ
-335 RSLAA
+335 RSQAA
-340 TGNSPG
+340 TGNIG
-346 SGNLNVSITD
+346 AGNFNVSIAD

-371 DKDYTV
+371 ATEYSVK
-377 RRSDGTSMGAFNLD
+377 RSDGTDMGAFATTD
-391 QKPAAVID
+391 TPAKVID
-399 GFTMDLNGGALS
+399 GFTLDLKGGPMTA
-411 KGDQFQVSP
+411 GDAFKVSP
-420 TRNGASNI
+420 TRSGAGNI
-428 GVQMSDASKLAF
+428 GVQMSDANKLAF
-440 AGPLVAGKGGS
+440 AGPLVAGAGGS
-451 NSGTGALSTPSLSSA
+451 NTGTGAVGGLNLTVP
-466 LDIYAGADLGLA
+466 LDIYSGTNLGQSQVEDAMPLRIVFDGVNDAGAHT
-478 QSQIEGAMPVRIA
+478 
-491 FDEAANGAQ
+491 
-500 GYRVLNEKGE
+500 YRVLNEKGE
-510 EIGKG
+510 KISDGSY
-515 TIVPGQDNKVTI
+515 VPGQDNAVKIKV
-527 NLPVL
+527 PV
-532 DAAGLPVTNAD
+532 ANAD
-543 GTPKTIGFDT
+543 GSTSDVSFDA
-553 TISGSPAKGDSFDI
+553 TISGSPGKGDSFDI

-576 NTNANLLLGLQTK
+576 NRNANELLGLQTK

-604 GSSYSQL
+604 ATSYSQL
-611 VAKVGGQASQA
+611 VSKVGGKASQA
-622 AVDGTANTAAL
+622 AVDGTANGAAL
-633 AYATQTRS
+633 SYAKEVRN

-673 ETFSTL
+673 ATFSTL

>member
-39 IVQGSAGSQQVGG
+39 IVQGSGASQQVGG

-92 IGSVDKLLSD
+92 IGTVDKLLSD
-102 KSTGVSAVLNSFFSS
+102 KNTGVSAALSSFFSS
-117 LQTAAGAPGDA
+117 LQTSAAAPGDM

-135 TNAQALSNRFNSIS
+135 TSAQTLSNRFNSIS
-149 TQLNQQNEG
+149 SQLNQQNEG

-213 VTVQEHDNVYDVTLG
+213 VTVQEHDNVYDITLG
-228 TGQALVQGN
+228 TGQTLVQGS
-237 TSNTLSAVPGKVDKS
+237 TSNTLSAVPGQVDKS

-257 INYPQSSSDV
+257 INYQQSSSDV
-267 TSVISGGKI
+267 TSVLSGGKI

-284 DVLAPAMN
+284 DVLAPAIN

-323 FNSINSAQAISQ
+323 FNSINSEKAITQ

-340 TGNSPG
+340 TGNSAG
-346 SGNLNVSITD
+346 SSNLNVSISD
-356 SGALTAYDYQVTFTS
+356 SSQLTAYDYKVTFTS
-371 DKDYTV
+371 ATEYTV
-377 RRSDGTSMGAFNLD
+377 QRSDGQDAKGPFKLGD
-391 QKPAAVID
+391 KQEID
-399 GFTMDLNGGALS
+399 GFTLQLPQGGAVAA
-411 KGDQFQVSP
+411 GDSFKVSP
-420 TRNGASNI
+420 TRTGASAI
-428 GVQMSDASKLAF
+428 GVQMSDANKLAF
-440 AGPLVAGKGGS
+440 AGPLVAGAGGS
-451 NSGTGALSTPSLSSA
+451 NSGTGAVGGLSLSSV
-466 LDIYAGADLGLA
+466 LDIYGGVDLGKS
-478 QSQIEGAMPVRIA
+478 QSDIEGAMPVRIA
-491 FDEAANGAQ
+491 FDEAGADGTQ
-500 GYRVLNEKGE
+500 TYRVLNEAGK

-515 TIVPGQDNKVTI
+515 SIVPGQDNKVTI
-527 NLPVL
+527 NV
-532 DAAGLPVTNAD
+532 PVTNAD
-543 GTPKTIGFDT
+543 GTTTNVGFDT
-553 TISGSPAKGDSFDI
+553 VISGSPGKGDSFDI

-576 NTNANLLLGLQTK
+576 NRNGNELLALQTK

-604 GSSYSQL
+604 ATSYSQL
-611 VAKVGGQASQA
+611 VSKVGGKASQA
-622 AVDGTANTAAL
+622 AVDGTANGAAL
-633 AYATQTRS
+633 AYAKEVRN

-673 ETFSTL
+673 ATFSTL

>member
-39 IVQGSAGSQQVGG
+39 IVQGSGASQQVGG

-92 IGSVDKLLSD
+92 IGTVDKLLSD
-102 KSTGVSAVLNSFFSS
+102 KNTGVSAALSSFFSS
-117 LQTAAGAPGDA
+117 LQTSASAPGDV

-135 TNAQALSNRFNSIS
+135 TSAQTLSNRFNSIS
-149 TQLNQQNEG
+149 SQLNQQNEG

-213 VTVQEHDNVYDVTLG
+213 VSVQEHDNVYDITLG
-228 TGQALVQGN
+228 TGQALVQGT

-252 QFSIQ
+252 QYSIQ
-257 INYPQSSSDV
+257 INYQQSSSDV
-267 TSVISGGKI
+267 SSVLSGGKI

-323 FNSINSAQAISQ
+323 FNSINSDKAITQ
-335 RSLAA
+335 RSQAA
-340 TGNSPG
+340 TGNIG
-346 SGNLNVSITD
+346 AGNFNVSIAD

-371 DKDYTV
+371 ATEYSVK
-377 RRSDGTSMGAFNLD
+377 RSDGTDMGSFDSAAT
-391 QKPAAVID
+391 PAKVID
-399 GFTMDLNGGALS
+399 GFTLDLKGGPMTA
-411 KGDQFQVSP
+411 GDVFKVSP
-420 TRNGASNI
+420 TRSGASNI
-428 GVQMSDASKLAF
+428 GVQMSDANKLAF
-440 AGPLVAGKGGS
+440 AGPLVAGAGSS
-451 NSGTGALSTPSLSSA
+451 NSGTGAVGGLSLSSA
-466 LDIYAGADLGLA
+466 LDIYGGVNLGKA
-478 QSQIEGAMPVRIA
+478 QSDVEGAMPVRIA
-491 FDEAANGAQ
+491 FDEAAADGTQ
-500 GYRVLNEKGE
+500 SYRVLNEAGK
-510 EIGKG
+510 EIGTG
-515 TIVPGQDNKVTI
+515 SIVPGQDNKVTI
-527 NLPVL
+527 NV
-532 DAAGLPVTNAD
+532 PVTNAD
-543 GTPKTIGFDT
+543 GTTTQVGFDT
-553 TISGSPAKGDSFDI
+553 VISGSPGKGDSFDI

-576 NTNANLLLGLQTK
+576 NRNANELLGLQTK

-604 GSSYSQL
+604 GTSYSQL
-611 VAKVGGQASQA
+611 VSKVGGKASQA
-622 AVDGTANTAAL
+622 AVDGTANGAAL
-633 AYATQTRS
+633 AYAKEVRN

-673 ETFSTL
+673 ATFSTL

>member
-135 TNAQALSNRFNSIS
+135 TNAQALNNRFNSIS

-257 INYPQSSSDV
+257 INYAQSSSDV

-411 KGDQFQVSP
+411 KGDQFKVSP

-515 TIVPGQDNKVTI
+515 TLVPGQDNKVTI

>member
-39 IVQGSAGSQQVGG
+39 IVQGSAASQQVGG

-92 IGSVDKLLSD
+92 IGTVDKLLSD
-102 KSTGVSAVLNSFFSS
+102 KNTGVSAALSSFFSS
-117 LQTAAGAPGDA
+117 LQTAAAAPGDV

-135 TNAQALSNRFNSIS
+135 TSAQTLSNRFNSIS

-206 TLNELVG
+206 SLNELVG
-213 VTVQEHDNVYDVTLG
+213 VTVQEHDNVYDITLG
-228 TGQALVQGN
+228 AGQSLVQGS
-237 TSNTLSAVPGKVDKS
+237 TSNTISAVPGKVDKS
-252 QFSIQ
+252 QYSIQ
-257 INYPQSSSDV
+257 VNFQQSSSDV

-303 AINKQLGQGLD
+303 AINQQLGQGLD
-314 ANGEFGSSM
+314 ANGEFGSSL
-323 FNSINSAQAISQ
+323 FNSINSATAISQ
-335 RSLAA
+335 RSQAA
-340 TGNSPG
+340 TGNIG
-346 SGNLNVSITD
+346 AGNFNVSIAD

-371 DKDYTV
+371 ATEYSVK
-377 RRSDGTSMGAFNLD
+377 RSDGTDMGAFATTD
-391 QKPAAVID
+391 TPAKVID
-399 GFTMDLNGGALS
+399 GFTLDLKGGPMTA
-411 KGDQFQVSP
+411 GDAFKVSP
-420 TRNGASNI
+420 TRSGAGNI
-428 GVQMSDASKLAF
+428 GVQMSDANKLAF
-440 AGPLVAGKGGS
+440 AGPLVAGAGGS
-451 NSGTGALSTPSLSSA
+451 NTGTGAVGGLNLTVP
-466 LDIYAGADLGLA
+466 LDIYSGTNLGQSQVEDAMPLRIVFDGVNDAGAHT
-478 QSQIEGAMPVRIA
+478 
-491 FDEAANGAQ
+491 
-500 GYRVLNEKGE
+500 YRVLNEKGE
-510 EIGKG
+510 KISDGSY
-515 TIVPGQDNKVTI
+515 VPGQDNAVKIKV
-527 NLPVL
+527 PV
-532 DAAGLPVTNAD
+532 ANAD
-543 GTPKTIGFDT
+543 GSTSDVSFDA
-553 TISGSPAKGDSFDI
+553 TISGSPGKGDSFDI

-576 NTNANLLLGLQTK
+576 NRNANELLGLQTK

-604 GSSYSQL
+604 ATSYSQL
-611 VAKVGGQASQA
+611 VSKVGGKASQA
-622 AVDGTANTAAL
+622 AVDGTANGAAL
-633 AYATQTRS
+633 SYAKEVRN

-673 ETFSTL
+673 ATFSTL

>member
-117 LQTAAGAPGDA
+117 LQTASGAPGDA

-257 INYPQSSSDV
+257 INYAQSSSDV

-411 KGDQFQVSP
+411 KGDQFKVSP

-440 AGPLVAGKGGS
+440 AGPLVTGKGGS

-515 TIVPGQDNKVTI
+515 TLVPGQDNKVTI

>member
-39 IVQGSAGSQQVGG
+39 IVQGSAASQQVGG

-92 IGSVDKLLSD
+92 IGTVDKLLSD
-102 KSTGVSAVLNSFFSS
+102 KNTGVSAALSSFFSS
-117 LQTAAGAPGDA
+117 LQTAAAAPGDV

-135 TNAQALSNRFNSIS
+135 TSAQTLSNRFNSIS

-206 TLNELVG
+206 SLNELVG
-213 VTVQEHDNVYDVTLG
+213 VTVQEHDNVYDITLG
-228 TGQALVQGN
+228 TGQSLVQGS
-237 TSNTLSAVPGKVDKS
+237 TSNTISAVPGKVDKS
-252 QFSIQ
+252 QYSIQ
-257 INYPQSSSDV
+257 VNFQQSSSDV

-303 AINKQLGQGLD
+303 AINQQLGQGLD
-314 ANGEFGSSM
+314 ANGEFGSSL
-323 FNSINSAQAISQ
+323 FNSINSATAISQ
-335 RSLAA
+335 RSQAA
-340 TGNSPG
+340 TGNIG
-346 SGNLNVSITD
+346 AGNFNVSIAD

-371 DKDYTV
+371 ATEYSVK
-377 RRSDGTSMGAFNLD
+377 RSDGTDMGAFATTD
-391 QKPAAVID
+391 TPAKVID
-399 GFTMDLNGGALS
+399 GFTLDLKGGPMTA
-411 KGDQFQVSP
+411 GDAFKVSP
-420 TRNGASNI
+420 TRSGAGNI
-428 GVQMSDASKLAF
+428 GVQMSDANKLAF
-440 AGPLVAGKGGS
+440 AGPLVAGAGGS
-451 NSGTGALSTPSLSSA
+451 NTGTGAVGGLNLTVP
-466 LDIYAGADLGLA
+466 LDIYSGTNLGQSQVEDAMPLRIVFDGVNDAGAHT
-478 QSQIEGAMPVRIA
+478 
-491 FDEAANGAQ
+491 
-500 GYRVLNEKGE
+500 YRVLNEKGE
-510 EIGKG
+510 KISDGSY
-515 TIVPGQDNKVTI
+515 VPGQDNAVKIKV
-527 NLPVL
+527 PV
-532 DAAGLPVTNAD
+532 ANAD
-543 GTPKTIGFDT
+543 GSTSDVSFDA
-553 TISGSPAKGDSFDI
+553 TISGSPGKGDSFDI

-576 NTNANLLLGLQTK
+576 NRNANELLGLQTK

-604 GSSYSQL
+604 ATSYSQL
-611 VAKVGGQASQA
+611 VSKVGGKASQA
-622 AVDGTANTAAL
+622 AVDGTANGAAL
-633 AYATQTRS
+633 AYAKEVRN

-673 ETFSTL
+673 ATFSTL